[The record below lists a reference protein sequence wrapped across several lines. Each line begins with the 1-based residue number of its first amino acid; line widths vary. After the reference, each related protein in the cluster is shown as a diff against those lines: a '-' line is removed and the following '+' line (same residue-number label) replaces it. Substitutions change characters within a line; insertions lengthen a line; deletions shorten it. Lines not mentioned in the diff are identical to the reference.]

1 MTKRMAS
8 PWIMITK
15 GHNFPRLPCQ
25 IRALVL
31 LSIFQMKA
39 VRVLG
44 PLFSSITR
52 TLKLLALM
60 RTENQHNADLHS
72 EAIVQSRY
80 RQAGLEIRHAHYE
93 KVREV

>member
-1 MTKRMAS
+1 LDNDNERSQLPTTSMS
-8 PWIMITK
+8 DS
-15 GHNFPRLPCQ
+15 GPRS
-25 IRALVL
+25 LVDISDESCEGSRSL
-31 LSIFQMKA
+31 
-39 VRVLG
+39 V
-44 PLFSSITR
+44 SSITR

-80 RQAGLEIRHAHYE
+80 RQAGLEIGHAHYE

>member
-1 MTKRMAS
+1 MDNDNERPQLPTSSMS
-8 PWIMITK
+8 DS
-15 GHNFPRLPCQ
+15 GPRS
-25 IRALVL
+25 LVDI
-31 LSIFQMKA
+31 SDESCEGS
-39 VRVLG
+39 R
-44 PLFSSITR
+44 PLVSSITR

-80 RQAGLEIRHAHYE
+80 RQGGLEIRLAHYE